1 MKLTKDRFSVWEDKD
16 DEDYQKEYDD
26 ELIIKVYPYESSKD
40 VADYILSLQDDLD
53 RLLVK
58 HDEVREELGNLK
70 DDGQLKHTLDEIKK
84 LDLSKVIRFTG
95 TITGDQHEEH
105 NDIVNMLVKLL
116 GDKE

>member
-1 MKLTKDRFSVWEDKD
+1 MKLTKDRFSTWEDKD
-16 DEDYQKEYDD
+16 YEGYQKEYDD
-26 ELIIKVYPYESSKD
+26 ELIVKVYPYESSKD
-40 VADYILSLQDDLD
+40 IADSILSNQDKLEK
-53 RLLVK
+53 LY
-58 HDEVREELGNLK
+58 E
-70 DDGQLKHTLDEIKK
+70 

>member
-1 MKLTKDRFSVWEDKD
+1 MKLTKEMFHDWVD
-16 DEDYQKEYDD
+16 DDDMEFDD
-26 ELIIKVYPYESSKD
+26 ELIIEHDPEISSRSI
-40 VADYILSLQDDLD
+40 ADSILSNQDKLEK
-53 RLLVK
+53 LYA
-58 HDEVREELGNLK
+58 
-70 DDGQLKHTLDEIKK
+70 